1 MPYRKTRLSSK
12 YGYMK
17 GRYDYARPP
26 TVIQRYIVREAAKAQ
41 RAVVRSLEDRRLWNP
56 EPYRSP
62 VPASL
67 TRAARRLVV
76 MPRVTRGALPRGSQA
91 ALIAPQFTIGAGVG
105 FAQPKKVALCARRHS
120 RREVLFA
127 KGVGG
132 TKVRRGKR
140 NAWSDVQ
147 C

>member
-1 MPYRKTRLSSK
+1 MKKTRYGRN
-12 YGYMK
+12 YGY
-17 GRYDYARPP
+17 GYGYAYRPSP
-26 TVIQRYIVREAAKAQ
+26 VQRYVVREAANAQ

-56 EPYRSP
+56 ERILSP

-67 TRAARRLVV
+67 TRSARRQVV
-76 MPRVTRGALPRGSQA
+76 MPRQSASASPRATGGLLTPTA
-91 ALIAPQFTIGAGVG
+91 MIGAGIG
-105 FAQPKKVALCARRHS
+105 FAQPNKVAICVRRHS

-140 NAWSDVQ
+140 NPWSYVQ